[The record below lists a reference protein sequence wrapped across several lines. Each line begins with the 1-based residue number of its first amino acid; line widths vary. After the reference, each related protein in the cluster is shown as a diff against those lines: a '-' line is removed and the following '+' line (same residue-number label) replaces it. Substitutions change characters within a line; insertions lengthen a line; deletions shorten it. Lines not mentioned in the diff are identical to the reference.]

1 MQIGAR
7 IYYDKSTGN
16 VIQEVGQRSGDV
28 VETTTEQD
36 FAAYV
41 ALAERIPESVGMLQ
55 LEYGVH
61 DADYEAGGR
70 ITRINLDTM
79 KPLFTYPD
87 PENPETPQEP
97 QPALSKQVET
107 LMQDSTLLKAQS
119 NALSERTDFVEDVIA
134 EMATKVYQ

>member
-16 VIQEVGQRSGDV
+16 IIQEVGQRSGDV

-79 KPLFTYPD
+79 EPLFTYPD